1 MAAKASVLNRVET
14 VPIDTDTI
22 QISLNATVYNSSYK
36 HRLTINIR
44 GIPIA
49 SEDGISWSTGTAQR
63 TVTLSDETK
72 EAVQKYM
79 FEDKSVT
86 ATFVLATYNGS
97 TLIDT
102 SSKTATIRTK
112 AVNSAPLFS
121 EFTCADS
128 NSTTSAVTG
137 GNPYYIQNFSTL
149 KITPGT
155 ATSRNWSHIT
165 KYTAVCNGVTV
176 SNTDGSVLNLGTISK
191 SGNISVRVTV
201 TDSRGYTRSVSKTI
215 NVIPYD
221 KPNVYSITLR
231 RTNEIE
237 SEIQLVFNG
246 SISAITID
254 GTDKN
259 SLKSV
264 RYRYKKTNASSYGNF
279 INLSGSVAVSG
290 TSFSFSNLE
299 LCDFDVNSS
308 YNFHLEIRDVFD
320 SMTVTDLYF
329 IVPQGTPLIALRKKM
344 VGINNPNPKAALDV
358 TGEIYMNGF
367 SVMGLQQAA
376 IADDV
381 NLNELIAPGIY
392 FRRSVPQENLNYPA
406 LAFGMLEVFSCSVN
420 VVIQR
425 YTTRDSPF
433 DMYIRSRVNSSWS
446 AWVKK

>member
-1 MAAKASVLNRVET
+1 MADKASILNSVET
-14 VPIDTDTI
+14 VSIDTDTVS
-22 QISLNATVYNSSYK
+22 ISLNATVYNSSYK
-36 HRLTINIR
+36 HQLTIYIR
-44 GIPIA
+44 GVPIA
-49 SEDGISWSTGTAQR
+49 SVDNISWSTGTAQR
-63 TVTLSDETK
+63 TVTLSNDTK
-72 EAVQKYM
+72 EAIQKYM

-86 ATFVLATYNGS
+86 ATFVLATCKGS
-97 TLIDT
+97 TLIGT

-112 AVNSAPLFS
+112 AANSAPLFS
-121 EFTCADS
+121 DFTCTDS

-137 GNPYYIQNFSTL
+137 GNPYYIQGYSTL

-155 ATSRNWSHIT
+155 ATSRNWSQIT

-176 SNTDGSVLNLGTISK
+176 SNTDGGVLNLGKISK
-191 SGNISVRVTV
+191 SGNITVKVTV
-201 TDSRGYTRSVSKTI
+201 TDSRGYTKSVFKTI

-221 KPNVYSITLR
+221 RPNVYSITLR

-237 SEIQLVFNG
+237 SEMQLVFSG

-279 INLSGSVAVSG
+279 IDLLSSVAVSG

-367 SVMGLQQAA
+367 SVMGVQQAF
-376 IADDV
+376 IGDEV
-381 NLNELIAPGIY
+381 SLNELTAPGIY

-420 VVIQR
+420 LVIQR

-433 DMYIRSRVNSSWS
+433 DTYIRSRVNSSWS

>member
-14 VPIDTDTI
+14 VSIDTDTVL
-22 QISLNATVYNSSYK
+22 ISLNSTVYSSSYK
-36 HRLTINIR
+36 HKLTIHIR
-44 GIPIA
+44 GVPIA
-49 SEDGISWSTGTAQR
+49 SEDNISWSTGTAQR
-63 TVTLSDETK
+63 TVTLSAGTK

-112 AVNSAPLFS
+112 AANSAPLLS
-121 EFTCADS
+121 EFTCTDS

-155 ATSRNWSHIT
+155 ATPRNWSQIT

-176 SNTDGSVLNLGTISK
+176 SNTDGGVLNLGKISK
-191 SGNISVRVTV
+191 SGNITVKVTV
-201 TDSRGYTRSVSKTI
+201 TDSRGYTKSVFKTI

-221 KPNVYSITLR
+221 RPNVYSIKLR

-246 SISAITID
+246 SISPITID

-279 INLSGSVAVSG
+279 IDLLSSVAVNG
-290 TSFSFSNLE
+290 MSFSFSNLE

-308 YNFHLEIRDVFD
+308 YNFHLEIRDVFG
-320 SMTVTDLYF
+320 SMTVTDMYF
-329 IVPQGTPLIALRKKM
+329 TVPQGTPLVALRKKM

-367 SVMGLQQAA
+367 SVMGVQQAF

-381 NLNELIAPGIY
+381 SLNELTSPGIY

-420 VVIQR
+420 LVIQR

-433 DMYIRSRVNSSWS
+433 DTYIRSRVNSSWS

>member
-1 MAAKASVLNRVET
+1 MADKASLLNRVET
-14 VPIDTDTI
+14 VSIDTDTV
-22 QISLNATVYNSSYK
+22 QIFLNATVYNSSYK
-36 HRLTINIR
+36 HQLTIHIR
-44 GIPIA
+44 GVPIA
-49 SEDGISWSTGTAQR
+49 SVDNISWSTGTAQR
-63 TVTLSDETK
+63 TVTISADTK

-86 ATFVLATYNGS
+86 ATFVLATSKGS
-97 TLIDT
+97 TLIGT

-112 AVNSAPLFS
+112 AANSAPLFS
-121 EFTCADS
+121 EFICADS

-155 ATSRNWSHIT
+155 ATSRNWSQIT

-176 SNTDGSVLNLGTISK
+176 SNTDGGVLNLGKISK
-191 SGNISVRVTV
+191 SGNITVKVTV
-201 TDSRGYTRSVSKTI
+201 TDSRGYTKSVFKTI
-215 NVIPYD
+215 TVIPYD
-221 KPNVYSITLR
+221 RPNVNSITLR

-237 SEIQLVFNG
+237 PEMQLVFSG

-254 GTDKN
+254 STDKN

-279 INLSGSVAVSG
+279 TDLLSSVDING

-308 YNFHLEIRDVFD
+308 YNFHLEICDVFD
-320 SMTVTDLYF
+320 SMTVTDMYF
-329 IVPQGTPLIALRKKM
+329 TVPQGTPLIALRKKM
-344 VGINNPNPKAALDV
+344 VGINNPKPKAALDV

-367 SVMGLQQAA
+367 SVMGVQQAF
-376 IADDV
+376 ICDDV
-381 NLNELIAPGIY
+381 SLNELTSPGIY

-406 LAFGMLEVFSCSVN
+406 LVFGMLEVFSCSVN
-420 VVIQR
+420 LVIQR
-425 YTTRDSPF
+425 YTARDSPF

>member
-1 MAAKASVLNRVET
+1 MADKASLLNSVNTVTIDTET
-14 VPIDTDTI
+14 VE
-22 QISLNATVYNSSYK
+22 ISLNATVNSSSYK
-36 HRLTINIR
+36 HQLTINIR
-44 GIPIA
+44 GVPIA
-49 SEDGISWSTGTAQR
+49 TENNIYWASGTAQR
-63 TVTLSDETK
+63 TVTLSTDSK

-79 FEDKSVT
+79 YEDKSVT
-86 ATFVLATYNGS
+86 ATFALSTYNGTTFIGS
-97 TLIDT
+97 
-102 SSKTATIRTK
+102 SSKTALINTSS
-112 AVNSAPLFS
+112 ANSSPLFS
-121 EFTCADS
+121 EFTCSDS

-137 GNPYYIQNFSTL
+137 GNPYYIQGYSTL

-155 ATSRNWSHIT
+155 AESRNWSQIT

-176 SNTDGSVLNLGTISK
+176 SNTDGGVLNLGTISR
-191 SGNISVRVTV
+191 SGNITVRVTV
-201 TDSRGYTRSVSKTI
+201 TDSRGYTKSVYKTI

-221 KPNVYSITLR
+221 RPNVYSITLR

-237 SEIQLVFNG
+237 SEIQLVFSG

-279 INLSGSVAVSG
+279 IDLLSSVDING

-320 SMTVTDLYF
+320 SMTVTDMYF
-329 IVPQGTPLIALRKKM
+329 TVPQGTPLVALRKKM

-376 IADDV
+376 IPDDV
-381 NLNELIAPGIY
+381 SLNELTSPGIY
-392 FRRSVPQENLNYPA
+392 FRRSLPQENFNYPA
-406 LAFGMLEVFSCSVN
+406 LVFGMLEVFSCSVN

-425 YTTRDSPF
+425 YTARDTPF
-433 DMYIRSRVNSSWS
+433 DTYIRSRVNSSWS

>member
-1 MAAKASVLNRVET
+1 MVDKASLLNSVET
-14 VPIDTDTI
+14 VSIDTDTV
-22 QISLNATVYNSSYK
+22 QIFLNATVYNSSYK
-36 HRLTINIR
+36 HQLTIHIR
-44 GIPIA
+44 GVPIA
-49 SEDGISWSTGTAQR
+49 SVDNISWSTGTAQR
-63 TVTLSDETK
+63 TITLSADTK
-72 EAVQKYM
+72 EAIQKYM

-86 ATFVLATYNGS
+86 ATFVLATYNG
-97 TLIDT
+97 TALIGT

-112 AVNSAPLFS
+112 AANSAPLFS
-121 EFTCADS
+121 EFTCSDS

-137 GNPYYIQNFSTL
+137 GNPYYIQGYSTL
-149 KITPGT
+149 KITSGT
-155 ATSRNWSHIT
+155 ALSRNWSQIT

-176 SNTDGSVLNLGTISK
+176 SNTDGGILNLGKISK
-191 SGNISVRVTV
+191 SGNVTVKVTV
-201 TDSRGYTRSVSKTI
+201 TDSRGYTKSVFRTI

-221 KPNVYSITLR
+221 RPNVNSITLR

-237 SEIQLVFNG
+237 SEMQLVFNG

-264 RYRYKKTNASSYGNF
+264 RYRYKKTNASSYGDF
-279 INLSGSVAVSG
+279 IDLLSSVDING

-308 YNFHLEIRDVFD
+308 YNFHLEICDVFD
-320 SMTVTDLYF
+320 SMTVTDMYF
-329 IVPQGTPLIALRKKM
+329 TVPQGTPLIALRKKM

-367 SVMGLQQAA
+367 SVMGLQQSA

-381 NLNELIAPGIY
+381 SLNELTSPGIY
-392 FRRSVPQENLNYPA
+392 FRRAVPQENLNYPA
-406 LAFGMLEVFSCSVN
+406 LVFGMLEVFSCSVN
-420 VVIQR
+420 LVIQR
-425 YTTRDSPF
+425 YTARDSPF
-433 DMYIRSRVNSSWS
+433 DMYIRSRVNSTWS

>member
-1 MAAKASVLNRVET
+1 MADKASILNRVET
-14 VPIDTDTI
+14 VSIDTDTV
-22 QISLNATVYNSSYK
+22 QIFLNATVYNSSYK
-36 HRLTINIR
+36 HQLTIHIR
-44 GIPIA
+44 GVPIA
-49 SEDGISWSTGTAQR
+49 SVDNISWSTGTAQR
-63 TVTLSDETK
+63 TVTISADTK

-86 ATFVLATYNGS
+86 ATFVLATSKGS
-97 TLIDT
+97 TLIGT

-112 AVNSAPLFS
+112 AANSAPLFS
-121 EFTCADS
+121 EFICADS

-137 GNPYYIQNFSTL
+137 GNPYYIQNFSNL

-155 ATSRNWSHIT
+155 ATSRNWSQIT

-176 SNTDGSVLNLGTISK
+176 SNTDGGVLNLGKISK
-191 SGNISVRVTV
+191 SGNITVKVTV
-201 TDSRGYTRSVSKTI
+201 TDSRGYTKSVFKTI
-215 NVIPYD
+215 TVIPYD
-221 KPNVYSITLR
+221 RPNVNSITLR

-237 SEIQLVFNG
+237 PEMQLVFSG

-254 GTDKN
+254 STDKN

-279 INLSGSVAVSG
+279 TDLLSSVDING

-308 YNFHLEIRDVFD
+308 YNFHLEICDVFD
-320 SMTVTDLYF
+320 SMTVTDMYF
-329 IVPQGTPLIALRKKM
+329 TVPQGTPLIALRKKM
-344 VGINNPNPKAALDV
+344 VGINNPKPKAALDV

-367 SVMGLQQAA
+367 SVMGVQQAF
-376 IADDV
+376 ICDDV
-381 NLNELIAPGIY
+381 SLNELTSPGIY

-406 LAFGMLEVFSCSVN
+406 LVFGMLEVFSCSVN
-420 VVIQR
+420 LVIQR
-425 YTTRDSPF
+425 YTARDSPF

>member
-1 MAAKASVLNRVET
+1 MADKASLLNRVET
-14 VPIDTDTI
+14 VSIDTDTV
-22 QISLNATVYNSSYK
+22 QIFLNATVYNSSYK
-36 HRLTINIR
+36 HQLTIHIR
-44 GIPIA
+44 GVPIA
-49 SEDGISWSTGTAQR
+49 NVDNISWSTGTVQR
-63 TVTLSDETK
+63 KVTLSADTK
-72 EAVQKYM
+72 EAIQKYM

-86 ATFVLATYNGS
+86 ATFVLATSKGS

-112 AVNSAPLFS
+112 AANSAPLFS

-137 GNPYYIQNFSTL
+137 GNPYYIQGYSTL

-155 ATSRNWSHIT
+155 ATSRNWSQIT

-176 SNTDGSVLNLGTISK
+176 SNTDGGVLNLGKISK
-191 SGNISVRVTV
+191 SGNITVKVTV
-201 TDSRGYTRSVSKTI
+201 TDSRGYTKSVFKTI

-221 KPNVYSITLR
+221 RPNVYSITLR

-237 SEIQLVFNG
+237 SEMQLVFSG

-254 GTDKN
+254 GADKN

-264 RYRYKKTNASSYGNF
+264 RYRYKKTNSSYGNF
-279 INLSGSVAVSG
+279 IDLLSSIAVSG

-308 YNFHLEIRDVFD
+308 YNFHLEIRDVFG
-320 SMTVTDLYF
+320 SMTVTDIYF
-329 IVPQGTPLIALRKKM
+329 TVPQGTPLVALRKKM

-367 SVMGLQQAA
+367 SVMGVQQAF

-381 NLNELIAPGIY
+381 SLNELTSPGIY

-406 LAFGMLEVFSCSVN
+406 LVFGMLEVFSCSVN
-420 VVIQR
+420 LVIQR
-425 YTTRDSPF
+425 YTARDSPF
-433 DMYIRSRVNSSWS
+433 DIYIRSRVNSSWS

>member
-14 VPIDTDTI
+14 VSIDTDTV
-22 QISLNATVYNSSYK
+22 QVSLNATVYSSSYK
-36 HRLTINIR
+36 HKLTIHIR
-44 GIPIA
+44 GVPIA
-49 SEDGISWSTGTAQR
+49 SEDDISCSTGTAQR
-63 TVTLSDETK
+63 AVTLSAETK

-79 FEDKSVT
+79 FDDKSVT
-86 ATFVLATYNGS
+86 ATFVLATYNDS

-112 AVNSAPLFS
+112 AANSAPLFS
-121 EFTCADS
+121 EFTCTDS

-155 ATSRNWSHIT
+155 AASRNWSQIT

-176 SNTDGSVLNLGTISK
+176 SNTDGGVLNLGTISK

-201 TDSRGYTRSVSKTI
+201 TDSRGYTRSVYKTI

-221 KPNVYSITLR
+221 RPNVYSITLR

-246 SISAITID
+246 SISSITID

-279 INLSGSVAVSG
+279 TELLSSVAVSG

-308 YNFHLEIRDVFD
+308 YNFHLEICDVFD
-320 SMTVTDLYF
+320 SMTVTDMYF
-329 IVPQGTPLIALRKKM
+329 TVPQGTPLVALRKKM

-367 SVMGLQQAA
+367 SVMGLQQSA

-381 NLNELIAPGIY
+381 SLNELTSPGIY
-392 FRRSVPQENLNYPA
+392 FRRAVPQENLNYPA
-406 LAFGMLEVFSCSVN
+406 LVFGMLEVFSCSVN
-420 VVIQR
+420 LVIQR

>member
-1 MAAKASVLNRVET
+1 MADKASLLNRVET
-14 VPIDTDTI
+14 VSIDTDTV

-36 HRLTINIR
+36 HQLTIHIR
-44 GIPIA
+44 GVPIA
-49 SEDGISWSTGTAQR
+49 SVDNISWSTGTAQR
-63 TVTLSDETK
+63 TITLSADTK

-79 FEDKSVT
+79 YEDKSVT
-86 ATFVLATYNGS
+86 ATFVLATSKGS
-97 TLIDT
+97 TLIGT

-112 AVNSAPLFS
+112 AANSAPLFS

-128 NSTTSAVTG
+128 NITTSAVTG

-155 ATSRNWSHIT
+155 ATSRNWSQIT

-176 SNTDGSVLNLGTISK
+176 SNTNGGVLNLGKISK
-191 SGNISVRVTV
+191 SGNITVKVTV
-201 TDSRGYTRSVSKTI
+201 TDSRGYTKSVFKTI

-221 KPNVYSITLR
+221 RANVYSITLR

-237 SEIQLVFNG
+237 SEMQLVFSG

-264 RYRYKKTNASSYGNF
+264 RCRYKKTNASSYGNF
-279 INLSGSVAVSG
+279 IDLLSSVNING

-308 YNFHLEIRDVFD
+308 YNFHLEICDVFD
-320 SMTVTDLYF
+320 SMTVTDMYF
-329 IVPQGTPLIALRKKM
+329 TVPQGTPLIALRKKM

-367 SVMGLQQAA
+367 SVMGLQQSA

-381 NLNELIAPGIY
+381 SLNELTAPGIY
-392 FRRSVPQENLNYPA
+392 FRRSLPQENLNYPA
-406 LAFGMLEVFSCSVN
+406 LVFGMLEVFSCSVN
-420 VVIQR
+420 LVIQR
-425 YTTRDSPF
+425 YTARDSPF
-433 DMYIRSRVNSSWS
+433 DMYIRSRVNSTWS